1 MDTLSNYLVMY
12 KHVPVKPPTSKTDHL
27 LLMAMYEGA
36 SKSML
41 LQCGREHGFGQ
52 EIDAPVHA
60 MQLHLLS
67 RKDLARL
74 PTNNIPSECVFS
86 VFDRK
91 ATAGKCQNKLFKAK
105 SNKNDMIL
113 YQSLQRIPEQK
124 VKQIMKV
131 LVKRE
136 ED

>member
-1 MDTLSNYLVMY
+1 MY